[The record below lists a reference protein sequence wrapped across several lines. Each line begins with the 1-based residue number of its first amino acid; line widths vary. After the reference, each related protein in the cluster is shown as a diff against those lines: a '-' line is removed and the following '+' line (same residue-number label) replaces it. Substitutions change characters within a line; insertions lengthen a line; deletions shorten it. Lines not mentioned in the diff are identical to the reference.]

1 MRVVLIVVAVAGVT
15 GAALAGF
22 AVARSLTD
30 PRPVISPMV
39 VPGLSSTTAVGPGS
53 SVPSGSTGTNSST
66 TTPGAATGTGVAPG
80 RATAQQV
87 PGLQQLVGVLRQ
99 DGGLGDW
106 SVSGVDIDL
115 GPGSWLATAGP
126 IEDYDGDGRRESM
139 LDELRGLQG
148 RSVTLGVRFELDG
161 DLDDADVFLL
171 EGRPFRDPAGGP
183 APWQVRP
190 AGTEATREQ
199 VVAAAVA
206 ATGAGAVALE
216 VDRESS
222 DGWIRWEVDVLA
234 ATGREYEVFVDVA
247 GVVLDIRPDD
257 DGGLFRRAAGAL
269 NELVS

>member
-1 MRVVLIVVAVAGVT
+1 MRVLLVAIAVAGVAT
-15 GAALAGF
+15 AAVGGF
-22 AVARSLTD
+22 AVARSLAD

-39 VPGLSSTTAVGPGS
+39 VPGLSSTTAAGPATSLPAGS
-53 SVPSGSTGTNSST
+53 PGTTVPT
-66 TTPGAATGTGVAPG
+66 TTPGVTPG

-87 PGLQQLVGVLRQ
+87 PGLQQLVGVLRA
-99 DGGLGDW
+99 GDDPGEW
-106 SVSGVDIDL
+106 SVSGVDVDL
-115 GPGSWLATAGP
+115 GPGAWLATAGP
-126 IEDYDGDGRRESM
+126 IEDYDGDGRRENV

-199 VVAAAVA
+199 VVAAALA

-216 VDRESS
+216 VDRDSS

-247 GVVLDIRPDD
+247 GVVLDIRPEND
-257 DGGLFRRAAGAL
+257 GLFRRAAGAL